1 MAIRELNSVVH
12 ANYQCLATASW
23 QAGTVLA
30 LDTSTGLVRIA
41 NRGNS
46 DTSPSAVG
54 DVAGQIVGLS
64 ADDTARTGNDMILVD
79 PVGSTVVGSGVG
91 SSATFTDSTNG
102 FYVGSKRALG
112 DYQAEI
118 INNVTNLTDDSSGY
132 AGPRRGVAVFTTPSS
147 QFVVSATAWAAAQ
160 TATTNGTY
168 LDQSLSGDFAPGD
181 VLTFGS
187 ATNKGQLVRRSS
199 ETHGMAVARVDK
211 YDATGGLLY
220 ITLLMSL

>member
-12 ANYQCLATASW
+12 ANYQCLATADW
-23 QAGTVLA
+23 HAGQVLA
-30 LDTSTGLVRIA
+30 LDTSTGLVRVA

-46 DTSPSAVG
+46 ATAPSGVG
-54 DVAGQIVGLS
+54 DLAGAVVGLS

-91 SSATFTDSTNG
+91 SSATFTDNTNG

-118 INNVTNLTDDSSGY
+118 INGITNLTDDNGGY

-147 QFVVSATAWAAAQ
+147 QFVITNKAYALYQ

-181 VLTFGS
+181 VLTYGS
-187 ATNKGQLVRRSS
+187 GTNAGKLVRRSS
-199 ETHGMAVARVDK
+199 DTHGMAVARVDK
-211 YDATGGLLY
+211 YDSTGGLLY